1 MSTTTTTTGSAP
13 AAKGLIHAAT
23 RVFNPL
29 AMLFAG
35 TRLMPL
41 YGVLEH
47 RGRRSGKVYR
57 TPVVVRAVDDGF
69 IVPMPW
75 GLGTDWYRN
84 VKAAGGCSI
93 RWNGRDYTLVEPEV
107 INDAASVAPAFS
119 KSQLAA
125 MRRFGIEYALHL
137 RQRSQAA

>member
-1 MSTTTTTTGSAP
+1 MHDCIDVHTHIVPENFPPYAGRGRDVPWPSMAP
-13 AAKGLIHAAT
+13 AHAC
-23 RVFNPL
+23 
-29 AMLFAG
+29 
-35 TRLMPL
+35 
-41 YGVLEH
+41 H
-47 RGRRSGKVYR
+47 RHVMISGKVYR

-119 KSQLAA
+119 KSQRAA